1 MGARIKRVTFVG
13 EVWGGGRRKAKQS
26 TFRLAV
32 MVTVTVMSRKTCGSC
47 ARVIAQIE
55 PLVRDQN
62 AQFQVEDVDTDPN
75 LAMEF
80 GDRVPVIL
88 VNDEEIACW
97 EIDDDELL
105 EAIAEAE

>member
-1 MGARIKRVTFVG
+1 MCRGWVG
-13 EVWGGGRRKAKQS
+13 RGRRKARPLP
-26 TFRLAV
+26 FRLAV

-47 ARVIAQIE
+47 VRVIAQIE
-55 PLVRDQN
+55 PLVRERN
-62 AQFQVEDVDTDPN
+62 AQFQVEDVDADPD

>member
-1 MGARIKRVTFVG
+1 MGGKDKKGHFCRGSVG
-13 EVWGGGRRKAKQS
+13 RGRRKAKQS

-55 PLVRDQN
+55 PLVRSQN
-62 AQFQVEDVDTDPN
+62 AQFQVEDVDTNPN

-105 EAIAEAE
+105 EAIAEVE

>member
-1 MGARIKRVTFVG
+1 MGAKIRRVTFAG
-13 EVWGGGRRKAKQS
+13 EGWGGGRRKAKQS

-62 AQFQVEDVDTDPN
+62 AQFQV
-75 LAMEF
+75 
-80 GDRVPVIL
+80 IL

-105 EAIAEAE
+105 EAIAEVE

>member
-1 MGARIKRVTFVG
+1 MQGKCGEGDVVKRDD
-13 EVWGGGRRKAKQS
+13 RP
-26 TFRLAV
+26 FRLAV

-62 AQFQVEDVDTDPN
+62 AQFQVEDVDTDPD

-88 VNDEEIACW
+88 VNEEEIACW

-105 EAIAEAE
+105 DAIAEAE

>member
-1 MGARIKRVTFVG
+1 
-13 EVWGGGRRKAKQS
+13 
-26 TFRLAV
+26 

-55 PLVRDQN
+55 PLVRERG
-62 AQFQVEDVDTDPN
+62 AEFEVRDVDTSED
-75 LAMEF
+75 LAVEF

-97 EIDDDELL
+97 EIDDDELI
-105 EAIAEAE
+105 EAIEEAQG

>member
-1 MGARIKRVTFVG
+1 
-13 EVWGGGRRKAKQS
+13 
-26 TFRLAV
+26 
-32 MVTVTVMSRKTCGSC
+32 MVTVTVMSRRTCGSC

-55 PLVRDQN
+55 PLVRERN
-62 AQFQVEDVDTDPN
+62 ANFEVYDVDSSEE

-97 EIDDDELL
+97 EIDDDELI
-105 EAIAEAE
+105 EAMAEAAQE

>member
-1 MGARIKRVTFVG
+1 MGAKIRRVTFAG

-62 AQFQVEDVDTDPN
+62 AQFQVEDVDTD
-75 LAMEF
+75 
-80 GDRVPVIL
+80 RVPVIL

-105 EAIAEAE
+105 EAIAEVE